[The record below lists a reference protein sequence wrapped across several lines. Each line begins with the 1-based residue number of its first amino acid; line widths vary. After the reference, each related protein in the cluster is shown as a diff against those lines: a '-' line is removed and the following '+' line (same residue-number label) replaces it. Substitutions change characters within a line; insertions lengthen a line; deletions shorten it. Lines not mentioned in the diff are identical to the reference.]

1 MIRVILSLLVLF
13 FFKINVASAE
23 VLGPDIK
30 VALVVN
36 QFSAEITSEAEFKI
50 LVKPAGNNLI
60 FTSKKTF
67 ISVKNGKFVLDGK
80 SIEGTEVELSASN
93 ADKPV
98 LINRKS
104 YRGKLVAKINE
115 DKKTLTICN
124 VLPLEEYLYGVV
136 AREIIPLWPEE
147 AIKAQAVASR
157 SFAFAAK
164 TKPNAGGY
172 DIRANELGQVYGG
185 LDAEHTITNKMIDA
199 TRGMVL
205 TYNGKP
211 IEACYHSSSGGYT
224 ENSENVW
231 GSYVPYLRAVVDY
244 DQEAPKYKWEK
255 SFTKSEIENLLL
267 HAGYKIGKLKAIK
280 LSPLKLPPVD
290 SSDRGT
296 SGRVLK
302 ITFVGDAGEAI
313 INGAKVR
320 EILQLNST
328 LFDVIVETKA
338 PEYIEVPVL
347 DAYGNEI
354 GKKQIPVKI
363 AQPSKPSYLSGF
375 EDLRLITGDA
385 NEKIVINGK
394 GWGHGLGLSQWGAR
408 GMALAAPQNSKDYYK
423 KILSHYYTNV
433 KIEKIY

>member
-1 MIRVILSLLVLF
+1 MTRILLILLLF
-13 FFKINVASAE
+13 IFSFFNVVSAE
-23 VLGPDIK
+23 GLGPVIR

-36 QFSAEITSEAEFKI
+36 QFSAEITSDAEFRA
-50 LVKPAGNNLI
+50 LVKPVGNNLA
-60 FTSKKTF
+60 FSPKKTF

-80 SIEGTEVELSASN
+80 IIDGTEVEFLSSKE
-93 ADKPV
+93 DKSV

-104 YRGKLVAKINE
+104 YRGRLVAKINE

-124 VLPLEEYLYGVV
+124 ILPLEEYLYGVV
-136 AREIIPLWPEE
+136 AREVIPLWPEE

-157 SFAFAAK
+157 SYALAAIK
-164 TKPNAGGY
+164 KLNAGGY
-172 DIRANELGQVYGG
+172 DIKANELGQVYGG
-185 LDAEHTITNKMIDA
+185 IEAENITTNKMINA

-255 SFTKSEIENLLL
+255 DITAKEIENILLRN
-267 HAGYKIGKLKAIK
+267 GYRIGKLKAIK
-280 LSPLKLPPVD
+280 LSPLKKPPMEAV
-290 SSDRGT
+290 DRGI

-302 ITFVGDAGEAI
+302 LTFVGDAGEALL
-313 INGAKVR
+313 NGGKVR
-320 EILQLNST
+320 EMLQLNST
-328 LFDVIVETKA
+328 LFDLIVETKT

-347 DAYGNEI
+347 DVYGNEI

-363 AQPSKPSYLSGF
+363 AEPAKPSYLNGF
-375 EDLRLITGDA
+375 EDLRLITGDQ
-385 NEKIVINGK
+385 NEKIIIKGQ

>member
-1 MIRVILSLLVLF
+1 MTRIVFSLLLF
-13 FFKINVASAE
+13 VFSWVNVASAE
-23 VLGPDIK
+23 VLGPDIN

-36 QFSAEITSEAEFKI
+36 QFSAEITSEAEFKV
-50 LVKPAGNNLI
+50 LVKTVGNSLI
-60 FTSKKTF
+60 LPPKKTF
-67 ISVKNGKFVLDGK
+67 IGVKNGKFLIDGK
-80 SIEGTEVELSASN
+80 SIDGTEVELLSSN

-98 LINRKS
+98 LINRKT
-104 YRGKLVAKINE
+104 YRGRLVAKINE

-136 AREIIPLWPEE
+136 AREVIPLWPGE

-157 SFAFAAK
+157 SYALAAIK
-164 TKPNAGGY
+164 KLNAGGY

-185 LDAEHTITNKMIDA
+185 IEAENITTNKMIDA

-205 TYNGKP
+205 TYNGKA

-231 GSYVPYLRAVVDY
+231 GSYVPYLRGVVDY

-255 SFTKSEIENLLL
+255 NITANEIENILLQS
-267 HAGYKIGKLKAIK
+267 GYKIGKLKAIK
-280 LSPLKLPPVD
+280 LSPLKKPPVGAA
-290 SSDRGT
+290 DRGI

-302 ITFVGDAGEAI
+302 LTFVGDAGEAI
-313 INGAKVR
+313 LNGGKVR
-320 EILQLNST
+320 QIFQLNST

-363 AQPSKPSYLSGF
+363 AEPSNPSYLNGF
-375 EDLRLITGDA
+375 EDLRLITGDP
-385 NEKIVINGK
+385 NEKILIKGQ

-423 KILSHYYTNV
+423 KILSHYYSNV
-433 KIEKIY
+433 IIEKLY